1 MRWDSRG
8 ENAAAAIVAT
18 WNAAVIIASA
28 ATAAPLLQPQALS
41 MSPNAPV
48 AEVIFPL
55 DQFLIATLLIYSIL
69 NYIYGLFL
77 FI

>member
-48 AEVIFPL
+48 AVIFPL